1 MLPNTEGDYV
11 FAMKEKV
18 RDIWNR
24 KRLRCWTVNP
34 SESPACNFL
43 RNHTKHFRPF
53 GWTQKLSAPRSIPF
67 LISPPHDS
75 HQTLGNKWDCLA
87 RGSGSRGG
95 YGRLEQVA
103 SAHLSWARSV
113 QERIKAHF
121 LFFFSWGRC
130 TMSELS
136 CHTSRKRVLITM
148 WRALRRLQLV
158 PGSWSESPAPF
169 GMNILQFRL
178 GPRALSKHS

>member
-1 MLPNTEGDYV
+1 MEGDYV

-53 GWTQKLSAPRSIPF
+53 EWTQKLSAPRSIPF
-67 LISPPHDS
+67 LISPPTIPTRLSVTNGIVSRADRDPAVGMVGLSRS
-75 HQTLGNKWDCLA
+75 HQPTCLGLA
-87 RGSGSRGG
+87 RSRKESK
-95 YGRLEQVA
+95 LT
-103 SAHLSWARSV
+103 
-113 QERIKAHF
+113 F
-121 LFFFSWGRC
+121 FFFFSWGR
-130 TMSELS
+130 ELS